1 LDTLTASSILGS
13 FIKQLLF
20 HLDILRMPWPSL
32 LREKLERDFRQGRK
46 CLLPHELTSILL
58 ELLPRFDKAIFF
70 VDVLDEC
77 VPKESDCSVTEAQ
90 N

>member
-20 HLDILRMPWPSL
+20 HLDILRIPWSSL
-32 LREKLERDFRQGRK
+32 LREKLKRDFRQGRK
-46 CLLPHELTSILL
+46 CLFPHELTNILL

-77 VPKESDCSVTEAQ
+77 VLKESDCSVTEAE